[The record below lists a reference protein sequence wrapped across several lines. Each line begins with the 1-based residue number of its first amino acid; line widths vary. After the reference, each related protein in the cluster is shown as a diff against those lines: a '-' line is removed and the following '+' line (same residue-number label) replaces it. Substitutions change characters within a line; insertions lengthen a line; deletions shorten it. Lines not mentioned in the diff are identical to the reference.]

1 MPKNIDIPFS
11 DLIQKAQM
19 LFWVNGFKAVTPEHL
34 AKELNVSVSTIY
46 NKYGKDYLFV
56 EALNRYVSSFSDP
69 TLQAMRESDK
79 GLETFREVFYQLI
92 DALLDGGFPK
102 SCLMVNTIVEVK
114 DDLYELNELYD
125 SYFKNIR
132 KSYTQ
137 VLERAYRQKEIKH
150 AESIPDY
157 TEFLLGVIF
166 GLSVLYKV
174 KTRAE
179 LRAYVDEQLSL
190 IK

>member
-1 MPKNIDIPFS
+1 
-11 DLIQKAQM
+11 
-19 LFWVNGFKAVTPEHL
+19 
-34 AKELNVSVSTIY
+34 
-46 NKYGKDYLFV
+46 
-56 EALNRYVSSFSDP
+56 
-69 TLQAMRESDK
+69 
-79 GLETFREVFYQLI
+79 
-92 DALLDGGFPK
+92 
-102 SCLMVNTIVEVK
+102 MVNTIVELK
-114 DDLYELNELYD
+114 DDIFELNELYD
-125 SYFKNIR
+125 QYFKNIR

-137 VLERAYRQKEIKH
+137 VLERAYRQNEIKH